1 MRFNNSSRSGRR
13 NARDQNIRLSV
24 VMAGEERKRNGRIA
38 HDRQDGLDGDL
49 SKDVIGWH
57 PARDRRRRVAPDI
70 QRELLQ
76 AGQAPGGFLAPMDAR
91 IRLWRGGHGC
101 SSQWLR
107 ALGRLTRW
115 ASAR

>member
-1 MRFNNSSRSGRR
+1 
-13 NARDQNIRLSV
+13 
-24 VMAGEERKRNGRIA
+24 
-38 HDRQDGLDGDL
+38 
-49 SKDVIGWH
+49 
-57 PARDRRRRVAPDI
+57 
-70 QRELLQ
+70 LLQ